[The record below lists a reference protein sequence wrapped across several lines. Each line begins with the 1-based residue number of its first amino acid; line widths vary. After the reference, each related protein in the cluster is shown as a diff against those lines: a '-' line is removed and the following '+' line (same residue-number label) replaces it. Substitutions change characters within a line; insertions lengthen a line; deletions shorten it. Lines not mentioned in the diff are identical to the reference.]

1 MRTQAHTS
9 IRDSVMEE
17 SLKTHT
23 HTQKNTKN
31 NNTNARRHVTRCCA
45 FFLQNQRC
53 SVHCCPRPHTHTHTQ
68 YKEKQKVKTEERAK
82 QTEDAKLCLH
92 LLSPVYQPQKE
103 ACSISVPTNYK
114 IKLRRERKKEKKKKG
129 KKEGEKT
136 KVTRGT

>member
-1 MRTQAHTS
+1 MPDVTLPAAAPSSSKINAAAYTVVHDHT
-9 IRDSVMEE
+9 
-17 SLKTHT
+17 
-23 HTQKNTKN
+23 
-31 NNTNARRHVTRCCA
+31 
-45 FFLQNQRC
+45 
-53 SVHCCPRPHTHTHTQ
+53 HTHTHTQ